1 MINFL
6 FYRSGVVLPEPE
18 HYLEPEPS
26 IFWSRSIFG
35 AGAFFGDGAEML
47 DQFRLWFRQ
56 IQAKE
61 FPDISN
67 SFWFLSF
74 ILSFQY
80 FEFLNL
86 LIIVHIHFKMLL
98 VHCSRSRTLLLLLKK
113 LKPDLKHS
121 CKPKPELKHSGK
133 PLNFKS

>member
-1 MINFL
+1 
-6 FYRSGVVLPEPE
+6 
-18 HYLEPEPS
+18 
-26 IFWSRSIFG
+26 
-35 AGAFFGDGAEML
+35 ML

-86 LIIVHIHFKMLL
+86 LITVHIHFKMLL
-98 VHCSRSRTLLLLLKK
+98 VQCTQRQ
-113 LKPDLKHS
+113 KPDFAS
-121 CKPKPELKHSGK
+121 VIETPKPEMKHSGK